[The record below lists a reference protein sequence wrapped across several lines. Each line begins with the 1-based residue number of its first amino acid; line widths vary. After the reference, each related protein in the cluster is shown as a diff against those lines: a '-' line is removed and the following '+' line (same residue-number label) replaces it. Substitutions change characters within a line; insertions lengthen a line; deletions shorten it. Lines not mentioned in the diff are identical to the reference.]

1 MFFMRLRRGAKWA
14 FIVLIFVFAF
24 SFLFAGVGT
33 GTGGSDL
40 IQELLG
46 MRGGNPLK
54 SAQSGVAQHPKDPTA
69 WVTLAQ
75 AYSSQNNRGG
85 AIKAW
90 KKYLELKPND
100 TTGLSQLGNLQEEA
114 TNLRWAR
121 YSDLQAELRLS
132 SGPLGSNP
140 IQSLTGTDSLLTT
153 YETLLS
159 TKLNSAYSSY
169 IEAAGAWESTFK
181 SYAKVVPKT
190 NAIQR
195 AQIELQLAQ
204 AASSATDYATA
215 IKSYKTFLRLTP
227 KSPYASQVK
236 KVLAELQKASPSS

>member
-54 SAQSGVAQHPKDPTA
+54 SAQSDVAEHPKDPSA

-75 AYSSQNNRGG
+75 AYGAQNKRSE

-90 KKYLELKPND
+90 KKYLELKPTD
-100 TTGLSQLGNLQEEA
+100 TTGLSQLGSLQEA
-114 TNLRWAR
+114 VTNLRWDR
-121 YSDLQAELRLS
+121 YSALQADMMLI
-132 SGPLGSNP
+132 SGPLSSNP
-140 IQSLTGTDSLLTT
+140 LQSLTGTDSLLTAYT
-153 YETLLS
+153 MLLS
-159 TKLNSAYSSY
+159 TKLSNAYSSY
-169 IEAAGAWESTFK
+169 LEAAGAWEGTYK
-181 SYAKVVPKT
+181 NYAKAVPKT

-204 AASSATDYATA
+204 AASSAADYATA
-215 IKSYKTFLRLTP
+215 IKSYKSFLQLTP
-227 KSPYASQVK
+227 KSPYAPQVK
-236 KVLAELQKASPSS
+236 KVLAQLQKVSSSS